1 MKENSKKDIL
11 DLVTI
16 LAKRKKLILTI
27 MMIATIVG
35 VTLAFI
41 WQKSYKSEVS
51 FIVTDGNAINFS
63 SGGILSGLA
72 NLSVNG
78 SNITSDQALVLIRN
92 KEIQNKVIDK
102 FNLQEVYGIDI
113 PEALRKKLD
122 NRILVEE
129 KREGGLGFNTII
141 SMTISYTDEDPER
154 AFELVKYYYEQVE
167 LKVEDINRRNVE
179 DGYLL
184 LKNRLEQNEEELKIA
199 EDSLVSFQTR
209 YGILEVEEQAR
220 AQIEGIAEIR
230 TEIVK
235 LEVEIGYVT
244 EVLGENSSRL
254 SDLRIRKREFERK
267 YNQLVN
273 GTENDIEEFDLFQSV
288 SEMPELFIEYLRRYR
303 EVVVQEEIYKVL
315 YPQFE
320 QQKLNFEEVNSG
332 LRIIDPALYP
342 TYKDSPKRAYIIIA
356 VFMFGFLVAVL
367 TVLIQ
372 EWKRSIKENSPE
384 DYDRLKKFSDTLT
397 SWK

>member
-1 MKENSKKDIL
+1 M
-11 DLVTI
+11 
-16 LAKRKKLILTI
+16 
-27 MMIATIVG
+27 
-35 VTLAFI
+35 
-41 WQKSYKSEVS
+41 
-51 FIVTDGNAINFS
+51 
-63 SGGILSGLA
+63 
-72 NLSVNG
+72 
-78 SNITSDQALVLIRN
+78 
-92 KEIQNKVIDK
+92 
-102 FNLQEVYGIDI
+102 
-113 PEALRKKLD
+113 
-122 NRILVEE
+122 
-129 KREGGLGFNTII
+129 GFNTII

-254 SDLRIRKREFERK
+254 TDLKIRKKEFERK

-273 GTENDIEEFDLFQSV
+273 GTENDVDEFDLFQSV